1 MPFKSQAQRRLFYA
15 KARRGEM
22 SPGMVK
28 EWEEATPKGRKLPE
42 KVKTAEPPPPE
53 GVSAKEWDKRLGY
66 VRDRVREGGKPKTS
80 QGDWTETGPTP
91 RESMPPIR
99 FKLNFKKQGDLELED
114 PTRLMPYLRAIH
126 KMGAALLTKEGYTL
140 QGHTNVQ
147 GLKVSIEN
155 RKGSVRKG
163 KDSDGHEWRTKM
175 IHPYGYL
182 TGTRGADDEP
192 VDAYVGP
199 DKNAPDAYVVHQHK
213 DDGTGYDEDKVMLGF
228 KSKKDAKEGYLK
240 HYDDPKF
247 LGPISRVSVERLKE
261 LVASK
266 KRLVK
271 ISQVAAMPA
280 GPAAEQQP
288 APQIAVRQPQ
298 PVQEAV
304 KRREQWR
311 LARKAGPALGGLL
324 GAGVGAALG
333 AHRGKLLRGLITGLG
348 TGATL
353 GWTPDMYASA
363 REGLRRYRRKVGPEV

>member
-1 MPFKSQAQRRLFYA
+1 MPFKSQAQRRWMYA
-15 KARRGEM
+15 RHPEM
-22 SPGMVK
+22 AK
-28 EWEEATPKGRKLPE
+28 RWEEETPKGKLPE
-42 KVKTAEPPPPE
+42 KA
-53 GVSAKEWDKRLGY
+53 SGY
-66 VRDRVREGGKPKTS
+66 VRDRVREGGKVKAS
-80 QGDWTETGPTP
+80 QGAFHETGPTP
-91 RESMPPIR
+91 KEHMPPIK
-99 FKLNFKKQGDLELED
+99 FKFKKFSDYDGPELGD
-114 PTRLMPYLRAIH
+114 PTKLMPHLRAIH

-199 DKNAPDAYVVHQHK
+199 DKEAPNAFVVHQHK
-213 DDGTGYDEDKVMLGF
+213 DDGTGYDEDKVMLAF
-228 KSKKDAKEGYLK
+228 KNKKEAKEAYLK

-266 KRLVK
+266 KKLVK
-271 ISQVAAMPA
+271 ISQVGGVAP
-280 GPAAEQQP
+280 GPAAAPRTE
-288 APQIAVRQPQ
+288 PQIATRQPQ

-311 LARKAGPALGGLL
+311 LARKAGPGIGGLL

-333 AHRGKLLRGLITGLG
+333 ARRGALMKGIIAGLG

-353 GWTPDMYASA
+353 GWVPDMYASTQ
-363 REGLRRYRRKVGPEV
+363 EGLRRYKRKVGPTV